1 MNTRELIKERQ
12 LEVRSQDLQ
21 PGRAAE
27 ILNEL
32 SSLIGTINDRIREC
46 DVVYNQ
52 VLLKA
57 LQSSEKASHA
67 KIGAETTPEYVSK
80 REARDTKEVAIEM
93 IRSLKY
99 FLKAKEDEMR
109 ISKYQ

>member
-12 LEVRSQDLQ
+12 VEVRSTDLQ

-32 SSLIGTINDRIREC
+32 SSLVGTINDRIREC
-46 DVVYNQ
+46 DVAYNIL
-52 VLLKA
+52 LLKS

-67 KIGAETTPEYVSK
+67 KIQAETTPEYLAK

-93 IRSLKY
+93 IRSLKF
-99 FLKAKEDEMR
+99 FLKAKADELQT
-109 ISKYQ
+109 SKYQ

>member
-1 MNTRELIKERQ
+1 MNSRELIKERQ
-12 LEVRSQDLQ
+12 VEVRKSDLQ
-21 PGRAAE
+21 PGRASE

-32 SSLIGTINDRIREC
+32 ASLVGTINDRIREC
-46 DVVYNQ
+46 DVAYNI

-57 LQSSEKASHA
+57 LQTAEKASHA
-67 KIGAETTPEYVSK
+67 KIQAETTPEYISK

-93 IRSLKY
+93 IRSLKF

>member
-12 LEVRSQDLQ
+12 VEVRSQDLQ

-46 DVVYNQ
+46 DVAYNQ
-52 VLLKA
+52 ILLKT
-57 LQSSEKASHA
+57 LQNSEKANHA
-67 KIGAETTPEYVSK
+67 KIQAETTPEYVWK

-99 FLKAKEDEMR
+99 FLKAKEDEYKV
-109 ISKYQ
+109 SKYQ